1 MFNNQFFK
9 EFLMAV
15 KVLKLTDSTNL
26 LADVTEKGDEYICK
40 NPVMIVMQEDDEG
53 QFRIGF
59 EPLPLVTDKTINIH
73 KRHVI
78 FLFTPPKEIING
90 YNAQFG
96 SGIITATSIPDLNP
110 QGEIFN

>member
-1 MFNNQFFK
+1 
-9 EFLMAV
+9 MAV

-40 NPVMIVMQEDDEG
+40 NPIMIGMQEGEDG
-53 QFRIGF
+53 QVGIGF
-59 EPLPLVTDKTINIH
+59 APLPLVTEKTITIH
-73 KRHVI
+73 KRHVV
-78 FLFTPPKEIING
+78 FPSTPPKEIING